1 MAAYQTKRDIALT
14 LLRDAI
20 MKGEIAPGARIPVDE
35 FTQRFDLSLTPIRE
49 ALPILEAEGFIT
61 QVPHRGAVV
70 TPMDWEEIVELYTIR
85 IGMESLATRRAVPNL
100 TAQQIQNMRHLCE
113 RMEIFQGDWAD
124 FLQLD
129 RQFHLVLYQAAGSQ
143 RWLDTIE
150 LYWRRS
156 TRYMLASTAMSGAIE
171 KVHADHRVLLEHCEA
186 RDAPGAERVLRDH
199 LEYSLNRLVHEWE
212 QNRGK

>member
-20 MKGEIAPGARIPVDE
+20 MKGEIAPGTRIPVDE

-49 ALPILEAEGFIT
+49 ALPILEAD
-61 QVPHRGAVV
+61 GAVV
-70 TPMDWEEIVELYTIR
+70 APMDWEEIVELYTIR

-129 RQFHLVLYQAAGSQ
+129 RQFHLILYQAAGSQ

-171 KVHADHRVLLEHCEA
+171 KVHADHRVLLERCEA

>member
-1 MAAYQTKRDIALT
+1 MASYQTKRDIALT

-20 MKGEIAPGARIPVDE
+20 IKGEIAPGARVPVDE

-70 TPMDWEEIVELYTIR
+70 APMDWEEIVELYTIR
-85 IGMESLATRRAVPNL
+85 ISMESLATRRAVPNL
-100 TAQQIQNMRHLCE
+100 GPDQLAEMHRLRE
-113 RMEIFQGDWAD
+113 RMEAFSGDWAD

-129 RQFHLVLYQAAGSQ
+129 RQFHLVLYQAAGSR

-156 TRYMLASTAMSGAIE
+156 TRYMLASTAISGAIE
-171 KVHADHRVLLEHCEA
+171 NVHADHRLLLQNCEAGDAQAAERTLREHLEH
-186 RDAPGAERVLRDH
+186 
-199 LEYSLNRLVHEWE
+199 SLNRLLGEWE
-212 QNRGK
+212 QNRGA

>member
-1 MAAYQTKRDIALT
+1 
-14 LLRDAI
+14 
-20 MKGEIAPGARIPVDE
+20 
-35 FTQRFDLSLTPIRE
+35 
-49 ALPILEAEGFIT
+49 
-61 QVPHRGAVV
+61 
-70 TPMDWEEIVELYTIR
+70 MDWEEIVELYTIR

-100 TAQQIQNMRHLCE
+100 TAQQIDNLRQLCE
-113 RMEIFQGDWAD
+113 RMEAFHGDWAD

-171 KVHADHRVLLEHCEA
+171 KVHADHRLLLERCEA
-186 RDAPGAERVLRDH
+186 RDAQGAERVLREH
-199 LEYSLNRLVHEWE
+199 LENSLNRLVYEWE